1 MLSVFDLDKLYGLLK
16 DFYRITQ
23 IRITVFDSDLHEL
36 VSYPED
42 ISPVCQIIRS
52 CSAGIDACAN
62 CDRTACAEAAS
73 RGETYIYRCHAGLTE
88 AIAPLYVNEILIGYL
103 FFGHVFSYGSY
114 EEGVSAILDVCRRL
128 PLDAAALASACRE
141 LPLISY
147 DYVRSATQ
155 ILRSVASYLILERMA
170 TLQEGKLA
178 VQLDA
183 YLARN
188 FTKEFTAQ
196 DLCAEFGIGKTQL
209 YRLAKELYGH
219 GIAQHV
225 RSLRMELAKSMLLD
239 KNEMSIAEIAAKCG
253 YMDYNYFISVFSREV
268 GCSPGLF
275 RKAAHDHTSS
285 VLP

>member
-42 ISPVCQIIRS
+42 IAPLCQIVRS
-52 CSAGIDACAN
+52 CSVGIDACAN
-62 CDRTACAEAAS
+62 CDKTACAEAAK

-103 FFGHVFSYGSY
+103 FFGHVFSYENY
-114 EEGVSAILDVCRRL
+114 EEGVSAILDACRGL
-128 PLDAAALASACRE
+128 PLDAAALGSACLK

-147 DYVRSATQ
+147 DYVCSATQ

-183 YLARN
+183 YLSRN
-188 FTKEFTAQ
+188 FAKEFTAQ

-219 GIAQHV
+219 GIAQHI
-225 RSLRMELAKSMLLD
+225 RALRMEQAKSMLLD
-239 KNEMSIAEIAAKCG
+239 SSGMTIAEIASTCG
-253 YMDYNYFISVFSREV
+253 YTDYNYFISVFSREV
-268 GCSPGLF
+268 GCPPGLF
-275 RKAAHDHTSS
+275 RKESHRQK
-285 VLP
+285 